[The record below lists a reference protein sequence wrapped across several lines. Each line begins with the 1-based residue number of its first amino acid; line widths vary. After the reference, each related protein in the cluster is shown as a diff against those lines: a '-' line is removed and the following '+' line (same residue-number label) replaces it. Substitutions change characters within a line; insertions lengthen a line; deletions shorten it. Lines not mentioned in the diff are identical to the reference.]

1 MGNSESVIKFRQK
14 RKQDLVDIYGS
25 QCSLCGYHECIGA
38 LEFHH
43 IVPSE
48 KSFSLS
54 TGNCHSLEEDLK
66 EAEKCLLVCSN
77 CHKEIHLSQKWT
89 GIDLWKYQ
97 VCNEELKS
105 QLILKNSKEERKC
118 LKCGNPITIHS
129 TSGLCRSCVQL
140 NGKRIENKPS
150 REELKKLIREKSF
163 LEIGRMFECSDNAVR
178 KWCDKYCLPRKKEE
192 IKSYSDEEWTK
203 I

>member
-14 RKQDLVDIYGS
+14 RKQDLVNIYGS

-89 GIDLWKYQ
+89 GIDL
-97 VCNEELKS
+97 
-105 QLILKNSKEERKC
+105 
-118 LKCGNPITIHS
+118 
-129 TSGLCRSCVQL
+129 
-140 NGKRIENKPS
+140 
-150 REELKKLIREKSF
+150 
-163 LEIGRMFECSDNAVR
+163 
-178 KWCDKYCLPRKKEE
+178 
-192 IKSYSDEEWTK
+192 
-203 I
+203 